1 MSAFSKELSK
11 KVNDNDTPPH
21 LESKANNI
29 RARRRG
35 LSKKDIELLT
45 EGRYLERVI
54 IIHNGEEKE
63 LNEVP
68 EIRDQILN
76 PDIMNLT
83 NAEADIERVIDLVT
97 KPKEEAMARKEE
109 KTGRQV
115 EPKWIYCKKDCVVA
129 LVNQIENEVNSTAFM
144 LRVLTNSVIDITDG
158 TLPLKF
164 YYINKNNEPLTGV
177 WSDKKD
183 KKAKKIIPGDHRFF
197 RIVQLDGSSIRGRLI
212 MGLGPSASGK
222 TFWAENVIKLLR
234 KTDAYFPRSFLSVDG
249 GLVRELSYVYQDIIK
264 ALEKHP
270 KIDGLNNLVSSGF
283 DPFHTSL
290 FSAGDVKSKI
300 KKYLDLQSNMYTNSI
315 NAQRALH
322 RHPPIKKTSPVSI
335 YVPETLG
342 SPDVPILKDGFKKGV
357 GKYVKITGDEKWL
370 GLYIWQG
377 RTPNE
382 DKSWVNKFKKQNP
395 QFANENIDALS
406 TTLSGKSRELTEGKK
421 YSSTA
426 YNNSKDHGYSA
437 IGKAPGARIDIHNS
451 GGKYVPHSGVISDI
465 TLDEDSNK
473 LYSILFEGE
482 NEPRTKRKKRDIYT
496 DLTSK
501 QRDNFIDSLQV
512 GSQVMARK
520 EFNKSVVI
528 EYPNANGNYILNEDF
543 LNNFHALYVRKEG
556 KPKQIKGGGKRTRRY
571 LRRNTKKQR
580 RTRRK
585 NRKGKR

>member
-1 MSAFSKELSK
+1 MSALTKQRK
-11 KVNDNDTPPH
+11 DTDTPPH

-35 LSKKDIELLT
+35 LSKQDIELLT

-63 LNEVP
+63 LNTVP

-76 PDIMNLT
+76 PNIMNLT
-83 NAEADIERVIDLVT
+83 DADADINRVIDLVT

-109 KTGRQV
+109 KTGREV
-115 EPKWIYCKKDCVVA
+115 EPQWIYCKHDCVRD
-129 LVNQIENEVNSTAFM
+129 LVKQIENEVNSTAFM
-144 LRVLTNSVIDITDG
+144 LRVLTNSVIDTTDG
-158 TLPLKF
+158 ELPLKF
-164 YYINKNNEPLTGV
+164 YYINPNNEPLTGV
-177 WSDKKD
+177 WGDKKN
-183 KKAKKIIPGDHRFF
+183 KKEKRKIPGDHRFF
-197 RIVQLDGSSIRGRLI
+197 RLVQLDGQSIRGRLI

-234 KTDAYFPRSFLSVDG
+234 KTDSYFPRSFLSVDG
-249 GLVRELSYVYQDIIK
+249 GLVRELSYVYQDIIS
-264 ALEKHP
+264 ALKKHP

-290 FSAGDVKSKI
+290 FSAGDVKREI
-300 KKYLDLQSNMYTNSI
+300 KKYLDLQSDMYTNSI

-322 RHPPIKKTSPVSI
+322 KHPPIKKTSPVSV

-357 GKYVKITGDEKWL
+357 GKYVKITGDENWL

-382 DKSWVNKFKKQNP
+382 DKAWVTKFKKQNP

-421 YSSTA
+421 YSSNA

-437 IGKAPGARIDIHNS
+437 IGKAPGGRIDIHNS

-482 NEPRTKRKKRDIYT
+482 NEPRTKRKKNDIYT

-512 GSQVMARK
+512 GSKVMARK

-528 EYPNANGNYILNEDF
+528 EFPNANGNYILNQDF
-543 LNNFHALYVRKEG
+543 LNSFHALYLRKQG
-556 KPKQIKGGGKRTRRY
+556 KPVAIKGGGKKTRRR
-571 LRRNTKKQR
+571 LRQNSKKR
-580 RTRRK
+580 RTRKKR
-585 NRKGKR
+585 GKRKI